1 MGKILIKNGK
11 IWDGSKFLYGDIL
24 TEDKHIVEIA
34 PQISADAT
42 FTYDAQGLLVT
53 PGLIDLHTHLKG
65 VSCDKYGIAAESC
78 CFPFGVTA
86 AVDAGAELGDRAY
99 LESLNVKN
107 VVLVCTTIRENK
119 AKLDRIPEL
128 LQRYGDR
135 AVGLK
140 AYFSTPHATD
150 LSPLKEIFDYA
161 HSLNLPLMVHC
172 NGAPVPMAEFLELFK
187 AGDILTHPFHGGKNN
202 AAEDGYESLRKAQQR
217 GVIIDAGFAG
227 HVHTSFEVFRGAV
240 EAGVQPDTISTDIT
254 RSSAFMRGGRYGMT
268 MALSYARCAGMTE
281 EDILKAVTTTPA
293 KILGKPWGKLE
304 VGGVADI
311 AVLEYGNEGFYIP
324 KQDIESKTGYR
335 CRLTMADGD
344 IVHREF

>member
-11 IWDGSKFLYGDIL
+11 IWDGSTFFYGDIL
-24 TEDKHIVEIA
+24 TEDKIITEIA

-42 FTYDAQGLLVT
+42 YTYDAQGLLVT

-107 VVLVCTTIRENK
+107 VVLVCTSIRENK
-119 AKLDRIPEL
+119 ARLDHVPEL
-128 LQRYGDR
+128 LKRYGDR

-150 LSPLKEIFDYA
+150 LAPLQEIFDYA
-161 HSLNLPLMVHC
+161 HSKGLPLMVHC
-172 NGAPVPMAEFLELFK
+172 NGAPVSMAEFLELFK
-187 AGDILTHPFHGGKNN
+187 AGDILTHPFHGGNN
-202 AAEDGYESLRKAQQR
+202 TAAEDGYESLRKAQKR

-254 RSSAFMRGGRYGMT
+254 RSSLFMRGGRYGMT
-268 MALSYARCAGMTE
+268 MALSYARSAGMTE

-304 VGGVADI
+304 VGGIADI

-324 KQDIESKTGYR
+324 KQDVQSDRGYR
-335 CRLTMADGD
+335 CLLTMADGD
-344 IVHREF
+344 IVHREI